1 MVQQQGP
8 KIDGDEPQSLL
19 IDISSNTD
27 RSISELEQSVKQM
40 SIKESPSMKTCHDSV
55 IQTGGAIDK
64 NLLQPNIMT
73 TSFDSSL
80 MHSTS
85 PAGMAQQPQ
94 YYQQQIQY

>member
-1 MVQQQGP
+1 
-8 KIDGDEPQSLL
+8 
-19 IDISSNTD
+19 
-27 RSISELEQSVKQM
+27 
-40 SIKESPSMKTCHDSV
+40 MKTCDDSV

-94 YYQQQIQY
+94 QQILSTTNTILTPEKIEERQNEMLKQHEMERMKRKSVIIVD